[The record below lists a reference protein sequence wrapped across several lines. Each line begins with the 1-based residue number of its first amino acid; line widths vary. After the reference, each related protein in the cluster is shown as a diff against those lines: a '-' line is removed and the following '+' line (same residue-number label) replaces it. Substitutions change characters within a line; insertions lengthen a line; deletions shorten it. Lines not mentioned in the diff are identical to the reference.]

1 MCLAAKSEGIKRI
14 DNYLLLPIQVF
25 LFLCSFCVFLGS
37 ISESVITHWSTH
49 MLTESYVDTFGS
61 FEGIDTRAITIQREQ
76 YGGTVHLFIGTGRS
90 PGKNTFMTLTF
101 VHNCN
106 INH

>member
-1 MCLAAKSEGIKRI
+1 MKEAPSSFERMTIHRDDKHYPFMYQFI
-14 DNYLLLPIQVF
+14 YLF
-25 LFLCSFCVFLGS
+25 
-37 ISESVITHWSTH
+37 HDKH
-49 MLTESYVDTFGS
+49 MEYYIDTFGL
-61 FEGIDTRAITIQREQ
+61 FDFINARAITIQREQ
-76 YGGTVHLFIGTGRS
+76 YGGTVHLFIGTGRN